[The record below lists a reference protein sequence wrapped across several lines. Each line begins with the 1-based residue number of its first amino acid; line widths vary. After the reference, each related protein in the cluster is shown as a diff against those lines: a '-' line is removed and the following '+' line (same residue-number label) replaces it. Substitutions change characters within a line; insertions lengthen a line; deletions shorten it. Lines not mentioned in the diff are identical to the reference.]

1 MSNYVLFLDLIL
13 RLFLYYHIRYNFT
26 GIIPIIST
34 KIETLNLSEFSPI
47 LLLETFSNNFICRW
61 HLITQYLGL
70 CQILLRHI
78 LLLDC
83 NSHVTSFLVIKINL
97 LSFPFIENENMFSK
111 DYHNLRKDNIH
122 RRRSWRTWIE
132 VCEKIYCL

>member
-1 MSNYVLFLDLIL
+1 MITFSIHHTAFKVDVRWELCFIFRSYFTFIFIL
-13 RLFLYYHIRYNFT
+13 SHTLQFYRNNTYHIYKDRIHNF
-26 GIIPIIST
+26 III
-34 KIETLNLSEFSPI
+34 IET
-47 LLLETFSNNFICRW
+47 RY
-61 HLITQYLGL
+61 LIL
-70 CQILLRHI
+70 CQILLRLI

-132 VCEKIYCL
+132 SCEKIYCL